1 MTHCNSSEK
10 IMFTLSTEST
20 VDLTKEHLDKRGI
33 PAICYTYTFDGEDFD
48 DDMRQTNGLAIFY
61 NKLISGQHPTTS
73 QINVEKYKE
82 YFRPLLQKG
91 DLLHIAFSSALS
103 NSVFN
108 AQKAGAELQSEFPDR
123 KIYVVDSTCAC
134 VGQGLLVDTLAD
146 KRDAG
151 ADIDELYQW
160 TEQNK
165 TKLQHLFYSTTL
177 TYFKRSGRVS
187 TITALIGN
195 ILRICPVMHTNQSG
209 KIVPVAKS
217 ISETKAVSRLLEQIA
232 KTIDNGAE
240 YSGKLWLGH
249 SDYISS
255 ANKVISQL
263 KNSYPKA
270 DIRLF
275 DIGPVIASHCGP
287 GTVFVSYWGQ
297 ERIK

>member
-1 MTHCNSSEK
+1 
-10 IMFTLSTEST
+10 MFTLSTEST

-134 VGQGLLVDTLAD
+134 VGQGLLVDTLQT
-146 KRDAG
+146 KGTRG
-151 ADIDELYQW
+151 RIS
-160 TEQNK
+160 TNFISGRSK
-165 TKLQHLFYSTTL
+165 TKPNCNIFFTPL
-177 TYFKRSGRVS
+177 RSPTSNV
-187 TITALIGN
+187 ADA
-195 ILRICPVMHTNQSG
+195 CP
-209 KIVPVAKS
+209 
-217 ISETKAVSRLLEQIA
+217 R
-232 KTIDNGAE
+232 
-240 YSGKLWLGH
+240 
-249 SDYISS
+249 
-255 ANKVISQL
+255 
-263 KNSYPKA
+263 
-270 DIRLF
+270 
-275 DIGPVIASHCGP
+275 
-287 GTVFVSYWGQ
+287 
-297 ERIK
+297 